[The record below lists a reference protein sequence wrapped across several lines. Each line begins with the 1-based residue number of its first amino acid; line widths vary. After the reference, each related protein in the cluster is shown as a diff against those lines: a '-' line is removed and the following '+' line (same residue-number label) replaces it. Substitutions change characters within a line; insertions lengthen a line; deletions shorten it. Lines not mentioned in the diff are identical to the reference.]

1 MAFSKAWASAA
12 LAVSLALAGG
22 ALSASEK
29 DGGGFS
35 AFEKKEEGW
44 WWKKDPKEKE
54 ILPPKPEPKPEQK
67 PASPGEDTLKDQNQT
82 PVPVPFSS
90 KWLRENL
97 PKLLDKAIDEPTEE
111 NLAAYFYAQ
120 RVLLDKSQNFAEKA
134 RALVM
139 SDPLL
144 DETSRVPMATFARI
158 ANMSGSRAARD
169 KALSRLSNVG
179 GLWMFYRSDCRY
191 CESMADALLSFE
203 AKYKFIT
210 TFISIDHKPLKFL
223 KEWVNDEGQAKNLG
237 VKITPT
243 VFFVVPPNNYF
254 IVAQGA
260 MSMPELGDRI
270 LLAAETN
277 GLLTDEEIRAIYPER
292 RGLLSDEDMKD
303 GATTDPK
310 ELVKRLRERLMNSY
324 EQAEP
329 KGGKE

>member
-1 MAFSKAWASAA
+1 MAFSKAWAPAA
-12 LAVSLALAGG
+12 LAVSVVLAGG
-22 ALSASEK
+22 AVSASE
-29 DGGGFS
+29 DAGVGFG
-35 AFEKKEEGW
+35 AFENKAEGW
-44 WWKKDPKEKE
+44 WWKKDPRE
-54 ILPPKPEPKPEQK
+54 IPPIKPEPKPEPKPVAPKAEVEEGQK
-67 PASPGEDTLKDQNQT
+67 ILPPGPA
-82 PVPVPFSS
+82 PFSTE
-90 KWLRENL
+90 WLRENL

-120 RVLLDKSQNFAEKA
+120 RVLMDKSQNFAEKA

-144 DETSRVPMATFARI
+144 DETNRVPMATFARI
-158 ANMSGSRAARD
+158 ANMSGSQAARD
-169 KALSRLSNVG
+169 KALGRLSEVG

-191 CESMADALLSFE
+191 CDPMADALMGFE
-203 AKYKFIT
+203 TKYKFIT
-210 TFISIDHKPLKFL
+210 TFVSIDHKPLKIL
-223 KEWVNDEGQAKNLG
+223 KEWVNDEGQANTLG

-243 VFFVVPPNNYF
+243 VFFVVPPNNYY

-277 GLLTDEEIRAIYPER
+277 GLLTDEEIQAIYPER
-292 RGLLSDEDMKD
+292 RGLLSGDDMKD

-310 ELVKRLRERLMNSY
+310 ELVKRLRERLLKSY

-329 KGGKE
+329 QGGKQ

>member
-1 MAFSKAWASAA
+1 MAFSKAWAPAA
-12 LAVSLALAGG
+12 LAVSVALAGG
-22 ALSASEK
+22 TLSASEE
-29 DGGGFS
+29 DGVGFG
-35 AFEKKEEGW
+35 AFENKEEGW
-44 WWKKDPKEKE
+44 WWKKDPREMP
-54 ILPPKPEPKPEQK
+54 PPKPEPKPELK
-67 PASPGEDTLKDQNQT
+67 PAPSKTRDEDVLKAQT
-82 PVPVPFSS
+82 PVPAPFSS
-90 KWLRENL
+90 EWLRENL

-120 RVLLDKSQNFAEKA
+120 RVLMDKSQNFAEKA
-134 RALVM
+134 RALVI

-144 DETSRVPMATFARI
+144 DETNRVPMATFARI
-158 ANMSGSRAARD
+158 ANMGGSRAARD
-169 KALSRLSNVG
+169 KALSRLSEVG

-191 CESMADALLSFE
+191 CEPMADALMSFE
-203 AKYKFIT
+203 AKYKFMT
-210 TFISIDHKPLKFL
+210 TFVSIDHKPLKFL
-223 KEWVNDEGQAKNLG
+223 KEWVNDEGQANTLG

-243 VFFVVPPNNYF
+243 VFFVVPPNNYY

-329 KGGKE
+329 EGDKE